1 MRIRSHLLL
10 LAAGAMPPVRDMQ
23 SVVDAVATMRPVIGP
38 VSAAGA
44 SGPGVPVRVSVIRDG
59 KVT

>member
-1 MRIRSHLLL
+1 
-10 LAAGAMPPVRDMQ
+10 MPPVRDMQ